1 MIKNFL
7 ESLKLSKLSYLL
19 EVIEVRD
26 FKNKIVALNK
36 IQKMKITKEMG
47 SIILDAA
54 EKEYKNSLP
63 DFDIKL
69 SLLSLLF
76 KNYYSEYS
84 DRIKNI
90 YKDLEIN
97 SKYDLLLLLANSNND
112 DAIILYKELILKH
125 GKELEDIP
133 IGNLST
139 KKSNYDL
146 LFPDILKALKFDI
159 KRNNVLL
166 LLNDYVVSNVA
177 KEKDV
182 KKYKKDICTNINNI
196 IKQALNFKFKKNEN
210 IMQNADYLNL
220 RIYLEAAIDLEFY
233 VSNKDTK
240 ANLEKI
246 LKKKDNQIKLFVLE
260 NYIKKG
266 KDISKI
272 SLNTIA
278 KDLLS
283 RYPLYSFLKFYNL
296 ERLMPKKYANNLSL
310 SESDLYINFC
320 VDNKYTNIPLNMEF
334 IEDRLVNDFR
344 YYVYKFETKF
354 NYSDEIK
361 DIATDYILKNTS
373 LDKDMIKNGKINY
386 IGISGGYNKDINP
399 SIIEKGFL
407 KLPVKKYFG
416 DYTKVI
422 EELLPKKETP
432 IPINLEKVKEK
443 LPKKKEKEE
452 KEHVSIFKKKEKVP
466 KIKKEKKQKIKEEIP
481 KVELPTVDAVLEEEY
496 KEPSLLRRIFS
507 FNTFLFLICLCFI
520 GSAIVLYTYV
530 TGMDIL
536 DLKKHSITYTILN
549 INNPTK
555 VKSDEF
561 KEIKYEDIFKQPQK
575 EYYVLFYNKK
585 EKSVYHNMINTLV
598 DNKYTIYYV
607 NTKKEENKPIFAGNP
622 TGFVIYDDTLLKVND
637 GEYEFYV
644 VKKTNIVKELRDY
657 VNEIDKKIEE
667 EKKKEEIEKKKKEV
681 NSKVQGFINP
691 NKVKKA
697 VSKIEY
703 VKKRTVAI
711 SSKKLYNLSINVE
724 KEE

>member
-1 MIKNFL
+1 MIKNFI

-26 FKNKIVALNK
+26 FKSKIVALNK
-36 IQKMKITKEMG
+36 IQKMKINKEMG
-47 SIILDAA
+47 SLILDAA
-54 EKEYKNSLP
+54 EKEYKNNLP

-76 KNYYSEYS
+76 KDYYKDYSE
-84 DRIKNI
+84 RIRKI
-90 YKDLEIN
+90 YPDLEKS

-112 DAIILYKELILKH
+112 DAITLYKELLIKY

-133 IGNLST
+133 IGSLST

-146 LFPDILKALKFDI
+146 LFPDILKCLKFDV
-159 KRNNVLL
+159 KRNNILL

-182 KKYKKDICTNINNI
+182 KKYKKDIVNTINTI
-196 IKQALNFKFKKNEN
+196 LKQGINFKFKKNEN
-210 IMQNADYLNL
+210 IMQNSDYLNL
-220 RIYLEAAIDLEFY
+220 RVYLEAAIDLEFY

-246 LKKKDNQIKLFVLE
+246 LKKKDNQLKLFVLE

-283 RYPLYSFLKFYNL
+283 RYPLFSFLKFYNL

-310 SESDLYINFC
+310 SESDLYINYC
-320 VDNKYTNIPLNMEF
+320 VENKYRSIPLNMEF
-334 IEDRLVNDFR
+334 IEDRLVNDYR

-354 NYSDEIK
+354 NYSEEIK
-361 DIATDYILKNTS
+361 DIATDYILKNTAI
-373 LDKDMIKNGKINY
+373 DKEMIKNGKINY

-399 SIIEKGFL
+399 SIIEKSFL

-416 DYTKVI
+416 DYSKVI
-422 EELLPKKETP
+422 DELMPKKDVP
-432 IPINLEKVKEK
+432 LKVNIEKVKEK
-443 LPKKKEKEE
+443 LPKKEKI
-452 KEHVSIFKKKEKVP
+452 SIFKKKEKVP
-466 KIKKEKKQKIKEEIP
+466 KEKKLKVVKEKAPE
-481 KVELPTVDAVLEEEY
+481 VELPSVETVLEEEY

-507 FNTFLFLICLCFI
+507 FNTFLFLICLCVI
-520 GSAIVLYTYV
+520 GSFVVLYSYV
-530 TGMDIL
+530 SGIDIL
-536 DLKKHSITYTILN
+536 DLKKHSITHTILN
-549 INNPTK
+549 INNPVEVK
-555 VKSDEF
+555 VEEY
-561 KEIKYEDIFKQPQK
+561 KEIRYEDMFKQPQK

-585 EKSVYHNMINTLV
+585 KKSTYHNMINTLV
-598 DNKYTIYYV
+598 KNNYIIYYV
-607 NTKKEENKPIFAGNP
+607 DTSKDENKPVFGGNP

-644 VKKTNIVKELRDY
+644 VKKTNIIKELRDY

-667 EKKKEEIEKKKKEV
+667 EKKKEELEKKKNEV
-681 NSKVQGFINP
+681 NDKVQGFINP
-691 NKVKKA
+691 NQVKKA

-703 VKKRTVAI
+703 IKKRTVAF

>member
-19 EVIEVRD
+19 EVIELRD

-54 EKEYKNSLP
+54 EKDHKNNLP

-84 DRIKNI
+84 DRIKKI
-90 YKDLEIN
+90 YPTLEKS

-112 DAIILYKELILKH
+112 DAIILYKELVLKY
-125 GKELEDIP
+125 GKELDDIP
-133 IGNLST
+133 IGSLST

-146 LFPDILKALKFDI
+146 LFPDILKALKYDI
-159 KRNNVLL
+159 KRNNILL

-177 KEKDV
+177 REKDV
-182 KKYKKDICTNINNI
+182 KKYKKDICNNINTLL
-196 IKQALNFKFKKNEN
+196 KQAVNFKFKKNEN
-210 IMQNADYLNL
+210 VMQNADYLNL

-240 ANLEKI
+240 ANLEKL

-272 SLNTIA
+272 NLNTIA

-283 RYPLYSFLKFYNL
+283 RYPLFSFLKFYNL
-296 ERLMPKKYANNLSL
+296 ERLMPKKYANNLAL

-320 VDNKYTNIPLNMEF
+320 VDNKYTNLPLNMEF
-334 IEDRLVNDFR
+334 VEDRLVNNYR

-354 NYSDEIK
+354 NYSEEIK

-373 LDKDMIKNGKINY
+373 IDKEMIKNGKVNY
-386 IGISGGYNKDINP
+386 IGISGGYNKDVNP

-407 KLPVKKYFG
+407 NLPVKKYFG

-422 EELLPKKETP
+422 DELMPKKDVP
-432 IPINLEKVKEK
+432 LKVNFDKVKEK
-443 LPKKKEKEE
+443 LPKKKEKI
-452 KEHVSIFKKKEKVP
+452 SIFKKKEKVP
-466 KIKKEKKQKIKEEIP
+466 KEKKEKKLKIVKEEKP
-481 KVELPTVDAVLEEEY
+481 VVELPSVDAVLEDEY
-496 KEPSLLRRIFS
+496 KEPSLLRKIFS
-507 FNTFLFLICLCFI
+507 FNTLLFLVCLCLI
-520 GSAIVLYTYV
+520 GSFLVLFSYLS
-530 TGMDIL
+530 GMDIL
-536 DLKKHSITYTILN
+536 DLKKHSITHTILN
-549 INNPTK
+549 INNPVE
-555 VKSDEF
+555 VKGEEY

-585 EKSVYHNMINTLV
+585 KKSIYHNMINTLTK
-598 DNKYTIYYV
+598 NKYIIYYV
-607 NTKKEENKPIFAGNP
+607 DTKKDENKPIFGGNP
-622 TGFVIYDDTLLKVND
+622 TGFVISDDTLLKVND

-667 EKKKEEIEKKKKEV
+667 EKKKQEIEKKKEEV
-681 NSKVQGFINP
+681 NKRVQGFINP

-703 VKKRTVAI
+703 LKKRTVAI
-711 SSKKLYNLSINVE
+711 SGKKLYNLSINVE